1 MDMRSRTLAALAS
14 CTVLL
19 AACGALTSPAS
30 SATKASG
37 SGDFGLV
44 AYQGS
49 AVFGGKQ
56 SHFARVFDQGKPV
69 VLNFWAG
76 LCPPCRAEMP
86 DFQTVSTEFSG
97 KVLFVGVDIGPF
109 VDLGSH
115 QDAIKLYTQL
125 GIHYPLA
132 YAVDSSPLQVYR
144 VQGMPT
150 TVFLSSSGRVVDQ
163 KTGIVTEDQLRT
175 IIQQKLLAGG

>member
-1 MDMRSRTLAALAS
+1 MRSATFAALAS
-14 CTVLL
+14 CTILL
-19 AACGALTSPAS
+19 TACGALTSPPPP
-30 SATKASG
+30 ATKAVG

-44 AYQGS
+44 AYQGA
-49 AVFGGKQ
+49 AVFGGKE
-56 SHFARVFDQGKPV
+56 SRFSKVFDQGKPV

-86 DFQTVSTEFSG
+86 GFQKVATELSG
-97 KVLFVGVDIGPF
+97 KVLFVGIDIGPF
-109 VDLGSH
+109 VDLGNH
-115 QDAIKLYTQL
+115 QDAINLYTQL

-132 YAVDSSPLQVYR
+132 YALDSTPLQAYR

-150 TVFLSSSGRVVDQ
+150 TVFLASSRRVVDQ
-163 KTGIVTEDQLRT
+163 ETGIVTEEQLRT

>member
-1 MDMRSRTLAALAS
+1 M
-14 CTVLL
+14 VLL
-19 AACGALTSPAS
+19 TGCGALPSPTS
-30 SATKASG
+30 SATTATG
-37 SGDFGLV
+37 TGDFAIV
-44 AYQGS
+44 AYQG
-49 AVFGGKQ
+49 ADVFGGKQ

-86 DFQTVSTEFSG
+86 GFQKVSTEFSG
-97 KVLFVGVDIGPF
+97 KVLFVGIDIGPF
-109 VDLGSH
+109 VDLGNH
-115 QDAIKLYTQL
+115 QDAVKLYTQV

-132 YAVDSSPLQVYR
+132 YAVDSSPLQHYR

-150 TVFLSSSGRVVDQ
+150 TVFLSSSAGVVDQ
-163 KTGIVTEDQLRT
+163 ETGIVTEGQLRT

>member
-1 MDMRSRTLAALAS
+1 MRSRLLATLAL
-14 CTVLL
+14 CTLVLT
-19 AACGALTSPAS
+19 ACGPVTPPSSPV
-30 SATKASG
+30 TKAAG
-37 SGDFGLV
+37 PGDFALV
-44 AYQGS
+44 AYQG
-49 AVFGGKQ
+49 ADVFGSKQ
-56 SHFARVFDQGKPV
+56 SHFLRVFDQGKPV

-86 DFQTVSTEFSG
+86 GFKKVATELSG

-125 GIHYPLA
+125 GIDYPLA
-132 YAVDSSPLQVYR
+132 YAVDSSPLQFYR

-163 KTGIVTEDQLRT
+163 ETGIVTEDQLRT
-175 IIQQKLLAGG
+175 VIQQKLLAGG

>member
-1 MDMRSRTLAALAS
+1 MRTRTLAALAS

-19 AACGALTSPAS
+19 TACGAPALPTTP
-30 SATKASG
+30 ATKTTG
-37 SGDFGLV
+37 PGDFALV
-44 AYQGS
+44 AYQG
-49 AVFGGKQ
+49 ADVFGGKQ

-86 DFQTVSTEFSG
+86 GFQKVSTELSG
-97 KVLFVGVDIGPF
+97 KVLFVGIDVGPF
-109 VDLGSH
+109 VDLGTH
-115 QDAIKLYTQL
+115 QDAIKLSTQL

-132 YAVDSSPLQVYR
+132 YAVDSSPLQLYR

-163 KTGIVTEDQLRT
+163 ETGIVTEDQLRT
-175 IIQQKLLAGG
+175 IIQQKLLVGP

>member
-1 MDMRSRTLAALAS
+1 MGVRSRMLATLAS
-14 CTVLL
+14 CTLL
-19 AACGALTSPAS
+19 LTACGALTSPIS
-30 SATKASG
+30 PATQATRP
-37 SGDFGLV
+37 GDFRLV
-44 AYQGS
+44 AYQG
-49 AVFGGKQ
+49 ADVFRGKQ

-86 DFQTVSTEFSG
+86 GFQKVSTELSG
-97 KVLFVGVDIGPF
+97 KVLFVGIDIGPF
-109 VDLGSH
+109 VDLGNH
-115 QDAIKLYTQL
+115 EDAINLYTQL

-132 YAVDSSPLQVYR
+132 YAVDSSPLQGYR

-163 KTGIVTEDQLRT
+163 ETGIVTEDQLRS